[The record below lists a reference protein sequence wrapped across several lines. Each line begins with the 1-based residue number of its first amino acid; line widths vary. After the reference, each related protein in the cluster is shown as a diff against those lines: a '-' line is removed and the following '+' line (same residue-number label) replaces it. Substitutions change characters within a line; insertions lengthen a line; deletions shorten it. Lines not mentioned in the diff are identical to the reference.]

1 MRRNVT
7 SFLVFLAGG
16 FLLCQGCSS
25 GIQGPGADFNAQ
37 YEWGTLK
44 AKLDYPISAAHKA
57 AKAAVEELKLK
68 VVYDAHD
75 SVAGQIIARD
85 ADRQTI
91 KIMLD
96 ALPMSRTAL
105 TMTVGF
111 FGDKSKSNVIFNKI
125 VENLRQAG

>member
-1 MRRNVT
+1 MRRIVT
-7 SFLVFLAGG
+7 SLLVLLACG
-16 FLLCQGCSS
+16 LLVCQGCSS
-25 GIQGPGADFNAQ
+25 GIRGPGADFDAK

-57 AKAAVEELKLK
+57 AKEAVEALKLK
-68 VVYDAHD
+68 IVYDAHD
-75 SVAGQIIARD
+75 DVSGQIIARD
-85 ADRQTI
+85 ANRQSI

-96 ALPMSRTAL
+96 ALPMSKTAL
-105 TMTVGF
+105 TLTVGF